1 MNRTVLH
8 EKWREALTSVL
19 PVCAIV
25 FFLTLTVV
33 PIKVSDFMLFVFG
46 SVFLVIGMGLF
57 TLGAETAMTPMG
69 EYVGSQM
76 TKSKKIWL
84 IVILSFLVGVLIT
97 ISEPDLK
104 VLSQNAPN
112 INDSLLTWS
121 VGVGVGFFLVVA
133 MLRILLGVKLRW
145 LLIGSYIIVFALTF
159 FVKPDFW
166 AIAFDAGGVTTG
178 PMTVPFIMALGVGVA
193 AIRSD
198 KDNGAD
204 SFGLI
209 ALCSVGPIMAVL
221 FLGLVYSSE
230 GAAPPA
236 VLPSILE
243 NSRELGLSFFK
254 QLPHYMME
262 VALALLPITA
272 FFFVYQLFA
281 NKLTLKQIYKILIG
295 VLYTFVGLVLFLT
308 GVNVGFMPIGN
319 GLGASL
325 AASSFKWLIVPI
337 GMVIGYFI
345 VAAEPA
351 VQVLE
356 KQVEEI
362 TAGAISKKALG
373 TALSFGVAASV
384 GLAMIRV
391 LTGVSIMYFLVPGY
405 LIAIALS
412 FITPEIFTSIAFDSG
427 GVASGPMTA
436 TFLLPFALG
445 ACTAIGGNPVTD
457 AFGVVAMVA
466 MTPLIAIEILGL
478 IYQLKLRHTSRQ
490 LDAEESCEIIEFP
503 IEWR

>member
-445 ACTAIGGNPVTD
+445 ACIAIGGNPVTD